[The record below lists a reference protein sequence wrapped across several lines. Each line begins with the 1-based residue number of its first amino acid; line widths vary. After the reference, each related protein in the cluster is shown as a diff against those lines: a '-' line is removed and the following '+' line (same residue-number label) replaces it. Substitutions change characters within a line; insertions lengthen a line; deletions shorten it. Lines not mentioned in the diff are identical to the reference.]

1 MILFIQSD
9 FSIENL
15 CGLRG
20 MNMDKLEF
28 IDSYIKQ
35 CDEIIAANDYNGAK
49 SLSTDIV
56 STFKNEIDNIKDE
69 LDNYSLSGFYSSR
82 KTDFLG
88 DLKLLKQKLENYYYT
103 IRAENEKMQYELEMA
118 RLAQPI
124 LTASAEAKQTV
135 NNNIS
140 ISLPSVIDAI
150 DGVPKEELSEGE
162 KKEIKD
168 LLYSLEGIKSTKD
181 RNMFW
186 EKAKGLLKYL
196 LDKGIDVGIA
206 ILPYILNGLQ

>member
-1 MILFIQSD
+1 
-9 FSIENL
+9 
-15 CGLRG
+15 
-20 MNMDKLEF
+20 MDKLEF

-69 LDNYSLSGFYSSR
+69 LDNYSLSGFYSSH

-150 DGVPKEELSEGE
+150 DEVPKEELSEGE

>member
-69 LDNYSLSGFYSSR
+69 LDNYSLSGFYSSH

-118 RLAQPI
+118 SLAQPI

-150 DGVPKEELSEGE
+150 DEVPKEELSEGE

>member
-1 MILFIQSD
+1 
-9 FSIENL
+9 
-15 CGLRG
+15 
-20 MNMDKLEF
+20 MDKLEF

-88 DLKLLKQKLENYYYT
+88 DLKLLKQKLKNYYYT

>member
-140 ISLPSVIDAI
+140 IY
-150 DGVPKEELSEGE
+150 GVPKEELSEGE